1 MNKRPVKRP
10 FFISKGGLSMKDKFD
25 KISSDAQKAEEEA
38 LELEKESEKAFK
50 EGRLNK
56 AIALQLRAERR
67 RCRYG

>member
-1 MNKRPVKRP
+1 
-10 FFISKGGLSMKDKFD
+10 MKDKFD